1 MANARDL
8 IENDLDDPES
18 FDVNSH
24 FQSPVARL
32 AATNGFIRDDR
43 SPDEERWVKKLSDG
57 SEAWLRTRPH
67 HPDFDSHAFDPADP
81 VRTGGREWELVLVKP
96 NRKTGERD
104 FTQLIAAKEMHMSFL
119 LGAFLQR
126 LATWPRGVRKPRLK
140 EARRPKIPL
149 PDPDDPEA
157 VVNTFVTS
165 KVPYLPEYTRLARLL
180 TEHPEIYIRGRI
192 IRSDHHYVHEN
203 TTTFSLEM
211 LDMPPE
217 VDTEETGKLV
227 NAVEVLIQE
236 ECVSINHKIYRAL
249 EREWDWINSDESVDE
264 MMEANLYTFKRNGE
278 EGGRIPFANLSAAA
292 KTVARDW
299 YRSDGFDYQWWD
311 HIYDEWKEE
320 LKEMGFDGSDIAFSG
335 FSSQGDG
342 ASFTADGFDFLKWA
356 NWHMSNKTTERGH
369 PYTDDLFLKE
379 GIDDPVSKEHVIHMG
394 RAGECQELCPI
405 CGAYCTLNHYVLPS
419 GIQMPQYHICQTC
432 DTEAATV
439 GVESFEEGI
448 DDPPAKE
455 ALMLMGRATECIH
468 PCHICG
474 ASCTLVHSGTGR
486 DSLLPDEHICQT
498 CDQERFERMLR
509 PDEETGTHHLP
520 KVRESDDPA
529 PIRKRQTKRERLA
542 AELASNPEIL
552 ALDDPTTMLN
562 QEVER
567 RSEPIKKLEVR
578 GRRWWRR
585 GAGGMY
591 CTASIY
597 INDKLVHTTPMQGG
611 SGDHYLTLAMD
622 WLRRQGY
629 LEGLL
634 DERDP
639 IWLLRDK
646 HGIDLQYGAVDVRRE
661 RDL

>member
-1 MANARDL
+1 VANARKL
-8 IENDLDDPES
+8 IENDLDDPKS
-18 FDVNSH
+18 FDVQSH
-24 FQSPVARL
+24 LQSPVARL
-32 AATNGFIRDDR
+32 AATNGFIRGDR

-96 NRKTGERD
+96 NPKTGERD
-104 FTQLIAAKEMHMSFL
+104 FNQLIAAKEMHMSIL

-140 EARRPKIPL
+140 EARRPKVPL

-157 VVNTFVTS
+157 VVNTFVAS

-180 TEHPEIYIRGRI
+180 AEHPEIYISGKVRRT
-192 IRSDHHYVHEN
+192 DHHYVHEN

-211 LDMPPE
+211 GDMPEE
-217 VDTEETGKLV
+217 VDTEETGNLA
-227 NAVEVLIQE
+227 NAAEALIQA
-236 ECVSINHKIYRAL
+236 ECVKINHKIYKAL
-249 EREWDWINSDESVDE
+249 EREWDWLNSDESVDE
-264 MMEANLYTFKRNGE
+264 MMEANVYTFDEEGE
-278 EGGRIPFANLSAAA
+278 EGGDIPFAQLDDDA
-292 KTVARDW
+292 KETARDW

-311 HIYDEWKEE
+311 HIYEEWTAE
-320 LKEMGFDGSDIAFSG
+320 LEDMGFGGIDISFSG

-342 ASFTADGFDFLKWA
+342 ASFTADSFDFLKWA

-379 GIDDPVSKEHVIHMG
+379 GIDDPPSKEHVIHMG
-394 RAGECQELCPI
+394 RAGECQELCSM
-405 CGAYCTLNHYVLPS
+405 CGAYCTLKHYALPS

-432 DTEAATV
+432 DTPLTEI
-439 GVESFEEGI
+439 GLNDDEHMVESA
-448 DDPPAKE
+448 DDPE
-455 ALMLMGRATECIH
+455 M
-468 PCHICG
+468 
-474 ASCTLVHSGTGR
+474 
-486 DSLLPDEHICQT
+486 
-498 CDQERFERMLR
+498 
-509 PDEETGTHHLP
+509 
-520 KVRESDDPA
+520 A

-567 RSEPIKKLEVR
+567 RSEPIKKLEIR

-639 IWLLRDK
+639 IWYLRDK
-646 HGIDLQYGAVDVRRE
+646 RGIDLQYGAVDVRRE